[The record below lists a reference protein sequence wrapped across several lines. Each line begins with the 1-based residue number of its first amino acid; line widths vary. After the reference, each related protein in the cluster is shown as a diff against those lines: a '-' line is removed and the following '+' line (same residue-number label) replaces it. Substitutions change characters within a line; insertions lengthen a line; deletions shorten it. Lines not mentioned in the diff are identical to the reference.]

1 MVFVGYVAVFLPSVV
16 TLLTLVWQ
24 LFISRPEK
32 NPVGGV
38 AVAVS
43 VLAGTGVAWLMFE
56 GASVATGVSLDPLW
70 WVVPGGEMAA
80 QLGILWFPASLL
92 RHWVHRRSAERQDRL
107 LRKQGARGE
116 AADPSGPPR
125 QQPRGTVSGSASRR
139 TEVPGSQLGLVWPGR
154 T

>member
-56 GASVATGVSLDPLW
+56 GASVATGVSLDPLCSVGDL
-70 WVVPGGEMAA
+70 VVSGLALATLGASAQCGKAGSPPAKAGRPG
-80 QLGILWFPASLL
+80 
-92 RHWVHRRSAERQDRL
+92 RSGRSIRTTPSTAKGHGERQRI
-107 LRKQGARGE
+107 QAH
-116 AADPSGPPR
+116 
-125 QQPRGTVSGSASRR
+125 
-139 TEVPGSQLGLVWPGR
+139 
-154 T
+154 